1 MDKEK
6 SLLLR
11 LGYFILGL
19 IVLLIAVQCL
29 RGVLWVLYHVA
40 TLVLS
45 AAIVAAVGYVVYLLL
60 KSAAGT
66 SK

>member
-1 MDKEK
+1 MSKER
-6 SLLLR
+6 SLLAR
-11 LGYFILGL
+11 MGYFILGL
-19 IVLLIAVQCL
+19 TVLLVAVQFL
-29 RGVLWVLYHVA
+29 RGMLWVLYHVA

-60 KSAAGT
+60 KSAANT